1 MASTN
6 DAKNEEIPITKISHS
21 THILV
26 KQFVYEWKIKN
37 FEYCHL
43 SDGDYLE
50 SLKFVTVD
58 QDDSF
63 EWALEVYPHGYTK
76 DIRDQVSV
84 RLYLYEY
91 DSAENAF
98 KQVDIQLSLVNGTG
112 DEVNVE
118 KKLIS
123 KTDWFNDEAVFRNFI
138 SRKQLLDEANDLL
151 PNNELTILCK
161 FFFNKGQRHQSTL
174 AVDGKPIVDQ
184 VPIERRLLEF
194 DDFEKLLDNPVFSDV
209 EIVVGD
215 KKFPAHKN
223 ILSSRSRY
231 FENIFQTAGSC
242 HDRLEIDGVE
252 VQVMREVLRF
262 VYTGKIEQLPKLSRD
277 LLVYAEKY
285 EMEGLREICER
296 ALIDHLA
303 LDLDNVGD
311 MLALVDKCRKAEN
324 LKKVVIDFVTKHSK
338 DLMDRKDFKAI
349 FAVLTPTF
357 LAEVIAALISKM

>member
-1 MASTN
+1 MATTN
-6 DAKNEEIPITKISHS
+6 DPRNEEIPITKISYS

-26 KQFVYEWKIKN
+26 KQFVHEWKIKN

-63 EWALEVYPHGYTK
+63 EWALE
-76 DIRDQVSV
+76 
-84 RLYLYEY
+84 Y

-98 KQVDIQLSLVNGTG
+98 KQVDIQLSLVNGKG

-151 PNNELTILCK
+151 PNKELTILCK
-161 FFFNKGQRHQSTL
+161 FFFNKGQCHQSTV
-174 AVDGKPIVDQ
+174 AVDQ

-223 ILSSRSRY
+223 ILSYRSRY

-277 LLVYAEKY
+277 LLVHAEKY
-285 EMEGLREICER
+285 EIEGLREVCER